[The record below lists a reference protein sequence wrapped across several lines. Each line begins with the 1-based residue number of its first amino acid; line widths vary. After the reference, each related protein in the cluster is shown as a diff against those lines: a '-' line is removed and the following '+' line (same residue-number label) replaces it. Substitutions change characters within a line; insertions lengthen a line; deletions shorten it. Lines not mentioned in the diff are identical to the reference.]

1 MRNTLLLIISLIC
14 TLFTVGCSKDDN
26 SSDFANTLNVK
37 FVASVSQEN
46 TNLNIPLEGTTIEF
60 TNRANGN
67 KNTVALD
74 NQGIATANL
83 RVGNYNII
91 AKLTMSKQAYNQL
104 IDSSQS
110 NEEKI
115 EEDSITFTANIDNLA
130 VTDTNDIK
138 IELQMNKTSQ
148 SGLIFKQIFYAGSS
162 LQDGSGYRDQFLE
175 IYNNSTE
182 TLYADGILLVMLHN
196 TTNSQATGPDDS
208 SYLPSR
214 QYDWTKAAENT
225 GKGDLNKDYVYAKKV
240 LQFPGGGSQYPIEPG
255 KSMIIASTAIDH
267 TKNFVIGKPSEFV
280 DPNKTVDLSKADF
293 DVYVL
298 DYLQKEYG
306 IDITQAKYRYNLNT
320 VGIAKMKVIKAQN
333 SDLAMRFATDDGI
346 LLVQLPKDIAVES
359 FPTVKAPK
367 KNDSTQCLRI
377 PVEYIIDGV
386 QVRHSKDSRVA
397 PRKVPESVDKG
408 STFVPNGT
416 YSSQSLLRKTRYKL
430 KNGRRVLQDTD
441 NSTEDFVVI
450 EKPIVSKGEDSFTN

>member
-1 MRNTLLLIISLIC
+1 MRNTVLLALVLIISI
-14 TLFTVGCSKDDN
+14 FTTSCSKDDN

-37 FVASVSQEN
+37 FVASVSQEH
-46 TNLNIPLEGTTIEF
+46 TNLTIPLEGTTIEF

-67 KNTVALD
+67 KNTVTLD
-74 NQGIATANL
+74 KKGEATANL

-91 AKLTMSKQAYNQL
+91 AKQTMSKQAFNQL
-104 IDSSQS
+104 IDASKSK
-110 NEEKI
+110 EDKI
-115 EEDSITFTANIDNLA
+115 EDDSITFTANIDNLA
-130 VTDTNDIK
+130 VNNADDIK

-148 SGLIFKQIFYAGSS
+148 SGLILKQIFYAGSS
-162 LQDGSGYRDQFLE
+162 LQDGSGYRDQFIE
-175 IYNNSTE
+175 IYNNSAE
-182 TLYADGILLVMLHN
+182 TKYVDGIMLVMLHN
-196 TTNSQATGPDDS
+196 TTNRQANGPDDT
-208 SYLPSR
+208 SYLPTR
-214 QYDWTKAAENT
+214 QYDWTKATGNT
-225 GKGDLNKDYVYAKKV
+225 GKGNLNNDYVYAKKV
-240 LQFPGGGSQYPIEPG
+240 LRFPGTGTQYPIEAG

-267 TKNFVIGKPSEFV
+267 TKNFIIGKPSEFV
-280 DPNKTVDLSKADF
+280 DPNKTVDLSQADF

-320 VGIAKMKVIKAQN
+320 LGIAKMEVLRVQQ

-346 LLVQLPKDIAVES
+346 LLVQLPKEVAVET
-359 FPTVKAPK
+359 FPTIKAPK
-367 KNDSTQCLRI
+367 NNDSTLCLRI
-377 PVEYIIDGV
+377 PVEYVLDGV
-386 QVRHSKDSRVA
+386 QIRHSKDSRVA
-397 PRKVPESVDKG
+397 PRKVPESIDRG

-416 YSSQSLLRKTRYKL
+416 YSSQSLLRKTKYKL

>member
-225 GKGDLNKDYVYAKKV
+225 GKGDLNKDYVYAKKY
-240 LQFPGGGSQYPIEPG
+240 F
-255 KSMIIASTAIDH
+255 
-267 TKNFVIGKPSEFV
+267 NF
-280 DPNKTVDLSKADF
+280 
-293 DVYVL
+293 
-298 DYLQKEYG
+298 
-306 IDITQAKYRYNLNT
+306 QAEVHN
-320 VGIAKMKVIKAQN
+320 IQ
-333 SDLAMRFATDDGI
+333 
-346 LLVQLPKDIAVES
+346 
-359 FPTVKAPK
+359 
-367 KNDSTQCLRI
+367 
-377 PVEYIIDGV
+377 
-386 QVRHSKDSRVA
+386 
-397 PRKVPESVDKG
+397 
-408 STFVPNGT
+408 
-416 YSSQSLLRKTRYKL
+416 
-430 KNGRRVLQDTD
+430 
-441 NSTEDFVVI
+441 
-450 EKPIVSKGEDSFTN
+450 

>member
-1 MRNTLLLIISLIC
+1 MRNTLLLLLAIASIV
-14 TLFTVGCSKDDN
+14 FTTSCSKDDN
-26 SSDFANTLNVK
+26 SSDFANTLNVN
-37 FVASVSQEN
+37 FVTTVSQTN
-46 TNLNIPLEGTTIEF
+46 TNLTIPLEGTTIEF

-67 KNTVALD
+67 KNTVTLD
-74 NQGIATANL
+74 KQGLASANL

-104 IDSSQS
+104 IDAS
-110 NEEKI
+110 NSKEEKI
-115 EEDSITFTANIDNLA
+115 EEDSITFTANIDNLTINDA
-130 VTDTNDIK
+130 QDIK
-138 IELQMNKTSQ
+138 IELQMNKMST

-175 IYNNSTE
+175 IYNNSAE
-182 TLYADGILLVMLHN
+182 TLYLDGIILAMLHN
-196 TTNSQATGPDDS
+196 TTNGQATGPDDI

-214 QYDWTKAAENT
+214 QYDWSKAPENS
-225 GKGDLNKDYVYAKKV
+225 GSGNLNNDYVYAKKV
-240 LQFPGGGSQYPIEPG
+240 LRFPGSGTQYPIEAG
-255 KSMIIASTAIDH
+255 KSIIVASTAIDH
-267 TKNFVIGKPSEFV
+267 TKNFIIGKPSEFV

-298 DYLQKEYG
+298 DYLQREFG

-320 VGIAKMKVIKAQN
+320 IGIGKMKVITAQQ

-346 LLVQLPKDIAVES
+346 LLVQLPKDVAVES
-359 FPTVKAPK
+359 FPTIKAPK

-386 QVRHSKDSRVA
+386 QVRHSTESRVA
-397 PRKVPESVDKG
+397 PRKVPVSVDRG
-408 STFVPNGT
+408 SSFAPNGT

-430 KNGRRVLQDTD
+430 NNGRRVLQDTD

-450 EKPIVSKGEDSFTN
+450 NKPVASKGEDSFTN

>member
-1 MRNTLLLIISLIC
+1 MRNTLLLAIVFIC
-14 TLFTVGCSKDDN
+14 TVFTTSCSKDDN

-37 FVASVSQEN
+37 FVAEVSQEN
-46 TNLNIPLEGTTIEF
+46 TNLTIPLEGTSIEF

-67 KNTVALD
+67 KNTVTLD
-74 NQGIATANL
+74 KQGIAAANL
-83 RVGNYNII
+83 RVGSYNII
-91 AKLTMSKQAYNQL
+91 AKLTMTKQAYNQL
-104 IDSSQS
+104 IDSSNS
-110 NEEKI
+110 KEEKI
-115 EEDSITFTANIDNLA
+115 EEDSITFTANIDNLTVA
-130 VTDTNDIK
+130 NAEDIK
-138 IELQMNKTSQ
+138 IVLKMNKASQ

-175 IYNNSTE
+175 IYNNSEE
-182 TLYADGILLVMLHN
+182 TLYVDGIVLAMLHN
-196 TTNSQATGPDDS
+196 TTNSQATGPDDI

-214 QYDWTKAAENT
+214 QYDWSKAAENS

-240 LQFPGGGSQYPIEPG
+240 LQFPGTGTQYPIEAG

-267 TKNFVIGKPSEFV
+267 TKNFIIGKPSEFV

-293 DVYVL
+293 DVYIL
-298 DYLQKEYG
+298 DYLQREYG

-320 VGIAKMKVIKAQN
+320 LGTAKMKVIKAQQ

-346 LLVQLPKDIAVES
+346 LLIQLPKDIAVES

-367 KNDSTQCLRI
+367 KNDSTQCVRI

-386 QVRHSKDSRVA
+386 QVRHSTDSRVA
-397 PRKVPESVDKG
+397 PRKVPESVDRG
-408 STFVPNGT
+408 SAYAPNGT

-430 KNGRRVLQDTD
+430 SNGRRVLQDTD
-441 NSTEDFVVI
+441 NSTEDFVVL
-450 EKPIVSKGEDSFTN
+450 EKPVVSKGDDSFTN